1 MGRSGEVVEARVST
15 ALQGRKPSQR
25 RSRERVQALLDAA
38 ARLLEEREIA
48 AVSLYDVARTAGV
61 PPGSV
66 YHFFPTKESVLY
78 ALAERYLREMH
89 ARLDAEIDEATIDDW
104 SSLIAL
110 RYGRVVRYFNELPAA
125 RRLFM
130 GNGVSTDI
138 KNLDVEDIQTTAANI
153 YADLDRYFH
162 MPYIRDPELKFTV
175 LIGIYDG
182 VWAASYARH
191 GYITEEYAR
200 EGLSAALAYGETFL
214 PKVIARRR
222 PEAVPGS

>member
-1 MGRSGEVVEARVST
+1 MSRSGEVVEAKLS
-15 ALQGRKPSQR
+15 APLQGRKPSQR

-38 ARLLEEREIA
+38 ATLLEDHEIA
-48 AVSLYDVARTAGV
+48 AVSLYDVARTADI

-89 ARLDAEIDEATIDDW
+89 ALVDAEIDEAAIDDW
-104 SSLIAL
+104 ASLIAL
-110 RYGRVVRYFNELPAA
+110 RYGRVVAYFNARPAA

-138 KNLDVEDIQTTAANI
+138 KNLDVNDIQTTAANS
-153 YADLDRYFH
+153 YAELDRYFH

-191 GYITEEYAR
+191 GHITEDYAK
-200 EGLSAALAYGETFL
+200 EGLAAALAYCETFL
-214 PKVIARRR
+214 PKVISRRR
-222 PEAVPGS
+222 PEAGQGF